1 MSLNLAHAGERFTF
15 SSKMKKN
22 KKCFTGVSYRK
33 LDERSKEN
41 EALWKKW
48 KKWKKGEG
56 KKERMKYRKSV
67 LLCVTDKIIENLDFT
82 VITYKWIFENFW
94 NFVFKIFWLK
104 NWQRNMLWK
113 KWLFDEM
120 KKKERVQELLQHL
133 QWWLDGRNNYITSYY
148 WLQNLF

>member
-1 MSLNLAHAGERFTF
+1 MSLNLAHAGERFTI

-41 EALWKKW
+41 EAPWKKW

-104 NWQRNMLWK
+104 NWQRKMLWK